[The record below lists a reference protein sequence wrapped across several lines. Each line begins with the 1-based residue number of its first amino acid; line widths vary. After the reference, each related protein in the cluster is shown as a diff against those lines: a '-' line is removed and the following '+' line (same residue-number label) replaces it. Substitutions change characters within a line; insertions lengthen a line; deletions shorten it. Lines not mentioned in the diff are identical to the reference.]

1 MVPCAVKGLNREA
14 GQKNTS
20 KRARLDGKL
29 ELARA
34 LSTLAPHTAHI
45 GSSLAQRPA
54 NIGDGDFGAVI
65 GFVGGGLWPELG
77 CP

>member
-1 MVPCAVKGLNREA
+1 MKPAKKRPP
-14 GQKNTS
+14 

-34 LSTLAPHTAHI
+34 LSALAPHAAHI
-45 GSSLAQRPA
+45 GSSSAQRSE
-54 NIGDGDFGAVI
+54 NIGDGNLGAAI
-65 GFVGGGLWPELG
+65 GFLGGGLQPELG